1 VLVTHEPSIAANADR
16 TIRMQDGIVVEDI
29 RKPVPSPVLKS
40 RDIAAELQPSSRLYW
55 DLLLLNLQQAFRGLW
70 ANKLRTGLS
79 ALGIIIGVAAVIVML
94 ALGQAAQT
102 AVNRQI
108 ASLGSN
114 RLIVSPNFQNTGGVR
129 QKAGAISRLTLDED
143 RSIDGRVPTI
153 AAVSGGVVGQVQA
166 VYGDKNVNTTMDGRD
181 PGYQEI
187 YNARPTYGRFF
198 TLEECHQRAR
208 VVVLGPTVVSNLFG
222 TANPVGQTIQINHIP
237 FTVIGVMPPK
247 GSNTSGNDEDDKM
260 IVPLETAMYRVY
272 GKKYVDWIDV
282 ASTSADTIQT
292 TQDSLQKLTREWPQI
307 PGVQGESYRVFNMVA
322 VAQAL
327 QAVTQT
333 LSIMLASVAAI
344 SLVVGGIGIMNIML
358 VSVTER
364 TREIGL
370 RKALGAR
377 GRDIQMQFL
386 IESVALCLSGGFMG
400 IVFGWIVT
408 LILGYFQGAFMS
420 PTFFSIILS
429 CGFSVGV
436 GIGFGYWPAVL
447 ASRLDPIEAL
457 RYE

>member
-1 VLVTHEPSIAANADR
+1 
-16 TIRMQDGIVVEDI
+16 
-29 RKPVPSPVLKS
+29 
-40 RDIAAELQPSSRLYW
+40 
-55 DLLLLNLQQAFRGLW
+55 LLLLNLQQAFRGLW

-102 AVNRQI
+102 AVKRQI
-108 ASLGSN
+108 AALGSN

-129 QKAGAISRLTLDED
+129 QKAGAISRLTLEED
-143 RSIDGRVPTI
+143 RSIDGRIPTI
-153 AAVSGGVVGQVQA
+153 AAVSGGVVSSVQA

-181 PGYQEI
+181 PGYADI
-187 YNARPTYGRFF
+187 YNAHPTYGRFF
-198 TLEECHQRAR
+198 TLEECRQRAR

-222 TANPVGQTIQINHIP
+222 TTNPLGETIQINHIP
-237 FTVIGVMPPK
+237 FTVIGIMPPK
-247 GSNTSGNDEDDKM
+247 GSNTSGSDEDDKM

-282 ASTSADTIQT
+282 SATSAETIQT
-292 TQDSLQKLTREWPQI
+292 TQDALQKLTREWPQI
-307 PGVQGESYRVFNMVA
+307 PGIEGESYRVFNMVA
-322 VAQAL
+322 AAQAL

-333 LSIMLASVAAI
+333 LSVMLASVAGI

-386 IESVALCLSGGFMG
+386 IESVALCLSGGFIG
-400 IVFGWIVT
+400 IALGWIVT
-408 LILGYFQGAFMS
+408 LIIGYFQGAFLN
-420 PTFFSIILS
+420 PTFLSIFLS
-429 CGFSVGV
+429 CGFSVAV